1 MFIIRLTIML
11 VFIASLV
18 LLAMHLVSRQQKYL
32 TLLKQMLKYTGW
44 MLVLVLLLY
53 LITRV
58 IRL

>member
-1 MFIIRLTIML
+1 MPIIRLTIIL

-18 LLAMHLVSRQQKYL
+18 LLAMYLVSRQQKYL

-44 MLVLVLLLY
+44 MMVVVLLLY

>member
-1 MFIIRLTIML
+1 MPIIRLTIIL

-18 LLAMHLVSRQQKYL
+18 LLAMYLVSRQKKYL

-44 MLVLVLLLY
+44 MFVLVFLLY

>member
-1 MFIIRLTIML
+1 MPIIRLTIIL

-18 LLAMHLVSRQQKYL
+18 LIALYLVSRQQKYL
-32 TLLKQMLKYTGW
+32 NLLKQLLKYTGW
-44 MLVLVLLLY
+44 MLVTVLLLY

>member
-1 MFIIRLTIML
+1 MPIIRLTIIL

-18 LLAMHLVSRQQKYL
+18 LIALYLVSRQKKYL
-32 TLLKQMLKYTGW
+32 NLLKQLLKYTGL
-44 MLVLVLLLY
+44 MLVTVLLLY

>member
-1 MFIIRLTIML
+1 MPIIRLMLIL

-18 LLAMHLVSRQQKYL
+18 LLAVYIATRNKKYL
-32 TLLKQMLKYTGW
+32 TYLKQLLRYTAW
-44 MLVLVLLLY
+44 SFSAIFVLY

>member
-1 MFIIRLTIML
+1 MFIIRLTIIL

-18 LLAMHLVSRQQKYL
+18 LLAMYFVSRQQKYL

-53 LITRV
+53 LVTRV